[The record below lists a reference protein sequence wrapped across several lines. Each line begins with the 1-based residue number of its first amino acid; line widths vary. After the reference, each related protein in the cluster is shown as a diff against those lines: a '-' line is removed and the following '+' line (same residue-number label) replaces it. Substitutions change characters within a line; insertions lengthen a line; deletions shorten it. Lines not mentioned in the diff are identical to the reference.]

1 MILLDRVQ
9 RYILR
14 EFLSALSLVIGIFLI
29 AIFLIDL
36 VEQARTVGSDVELT
50 PLMAVSLS
58 LMKLPMLIEQ
68 TLALAILIAAIITFY
83 NLNKR
88 SELSIIR
95 ASGMSAWRF
104 LWPVIL
110 ATTLIG
116 IFATAILNPVGAMLT
131 ENFEQRRAELLSGE
145 NQQPR
150 HSTGAI
156 WRRDGNEN
164 RQLVIRANETNI
176 EEATLLDVMIIEE
189 ERIFQNGKP
198 TNTFAFKRRID
209 AKRARLL
216 NGYIELESI
225 VENIPNSPTK
235 RQEFLTLSTELDP
248 DELLASSI
256 SSSTIGFWD
265 LLELIKRTKLAGLD
279 PTQYELRW
287 HRLLSA
293 PLLFIAMALIGT
305 IVCLRLARLGS
316 IPQLIGS
323 GVISAIVV
331 ISVMEISAN
340 LGASGNVQPW
350 LAAWAPVLFA
360 CFSTFAVI
368 AYREDG

>member
-14 EFLSALSLVIGIFLI
+14 EFISALALVVGIFLL

-58 LMKLPMLIEQ
+58 LMKLPMLIEK
-68 TLALAILIAAIITFY
+68 TLALAILIGAIITFY

-104 LWPVIL
+104 LWPVIF

-116 IFATAILNPVGAMLT
+116 LFATAILNPVGAMLS
-131 ENFEQRRAELLSGE
+131 EHFEQRRAELLSGE
-145 NQQPR
+145 NQLAR
-150 HSTGAI
+150 VNTGAI

-176 EEATLLDVMIIEE
+176 DEAILVDVMIIEE
-189 ERIFQNGKP
+189 ERIFRNGEP

-216 NGYIELESI
+216 SGFIQLENI
-225 VENIPNSPTK
+225 VENIPNSPTI
-235 RQEFLTLSTELDP
+235 RRDFLSLTTELDP

-265 LLELIKRTKLAGLD
+265 LPRLIKQTKNAGLD
-279 PTQYELRW
+279 PTQYELKW
-287 HRLLSA
+287 HRLLTV
-293 PLLFIAMALIGT
+293 PILFVAMALIGT

-316 IPQLIGS
+316 VPQLITS
-323 GVISAIVV
+323 GVLSAIVV
-331 ISVMEISAN
+331 ISVIEISAN
-340 LGASGNVQPW
+340 LGASGSVTPW
-350 LAAWAPVLFA
+350 LAAWSPVLFA
-360 CFSTFAVI
+360 CLSTFAVI

>member
-1 MILLDRVQ
+1 MTLLDRVQ

-14 EFLSALSLVIGIFLI
+14 EFLSALSLVVGIFLI

-68 TLALAILIAAIITFY
+68 TLALAILIAAIITFF

-104 LWPVIL
+104 LWPVIFST
-110 ATTLIG
+110 ALIG
-116 IFATAILNPVGAMLT
+116 IFATAVLNPIGAMLS

-145 NQQPR
+145 NQPR
-150 HSTGAI
+150 HRTGAI

-164 RQLVIRANETNI
+164 RQLVIRANETNL
-176 EEATLLDVMIIEE
+176 EEATLVDVMIIEE
-189 ERIFQNGKP
+189 ERIFENGEP

-216 NGYIELESI
+216 SGFIQLESI
-225 VENIPNSPTK
+225 VENIPNSPPI
-235 RQEFLTLSTELDP
+235 RREFLTLSTELDP

-256 SSSTIGFWD
+256 SSSTIGFWE
-265 LLELIKRTKLAGLD
+265 LLGLIERTRHAGLD

-316 IPQLIGS
+316 VPQLIAS
-323 GVISAIVV
+323 GVVSAIIV
-331 ISVMEISAN
+331 ISVTEISAN

-350 LAAWAPVLFA
+350 LAAWSPVLFA
-360 CFSTFAVI
+360 CFFTFAVI

>member
-1 MILLDRVQ
+1 MRLLDRVQ

-14 EFLSALSLVIGIFLI
+14 EFLSALSLVVGIFLI

-68 TLALAILIAAIITFY
+68 TLALAILIAAIITFF

-104 LWPVIL
+104 LWPVIFST
-110 ATTLIG
+110 ALIG
-116 IFATAILNPVGAMLT
+116 IFATAVLNPIGAMLS

-145 NQQPR
+145 NQPR
-150 HSTGAI
+150 HRTGAI

-164 RQLVIRANETNI
+164 RQLVIRANETNL
-176 EEATLLDVMIIEE
+176 EEATLVDVMIIEE
-189 ERIFQNGKP
+189 ERIFENGEP

-216 NGYIELESI
+216 SGFIQLESI
-225 VENIPNSPTK
+225 VENIPNSPPI
-235 RQEFLTLSTELDP
+235 RREFLTLSTELDP

-256 SSSTIGFWD
+256 SSSTIGFWE
-265 LLELIKRTKLAGLD
+265 LLGLIERTRHAGLD

-316 IPQLIGS
+316 VPQLIAS
-323 GVISAIVV
+323 GVVSAIIV
-331 ISVMEISAN
+331 ISVTEISAN

-350 LAAWAPVLFA
+350 LAAWSPVLFA
-360 CFSTFAVI
+360 CFFTFAVI

>member
-1 MILLDRVQ
+1 MTLLDRVQ
-9 RYILR
+9 RYILK
-14 EFLSALSLVIGIFLI
+14 EFLSAFSLVIGIFLL
-29 AIFLIDL
+29 AILLIDL

-50 PLMAVSLS
+50 PIMAVSLS
-58 LMKLPMLIEQ
+58 LMKLPMLIEK

-104 LWPVIL
+104 LWPVIFS
-110 ATTLIG
+110 TTLIG
-116 IFATAILNPVGAMLT
+116 LFATTILNPVGAMLT

-150 HSTGAI
+150 HKTGAI

-164 RQLVIRANETNI
+164 RQLVIRAGETNL
-176 EEATLLDVMIIEE
+176 EEATLVDVMIIEE
-189 ERIFQNGKP
+189 ERIFENGEP

-216 NGYIELESI
+216 SGFIQLETV
-225 VENIPNSPTK
+225 VENIPDSPPV
-235 RQEFLTLSTELDP
+235 RREYLSLATELDP
-248 DELLASSI
+248 DELLANSI

-265 LLELIKRTKLAGLD
+265 LLSLIERTKNAGLD
-279 PTQYELRW
+279 TTQYELKW
-287 HRLLSA
+287 HRLLTA
-293 PLLFIAMALIGT
+293 PLLFVAMALIGT

-316 IPQLIGS
+316 VPQLIAS

-331 ISVMEISAN
+331 ISVTEISAN
-340 LGASGNVQPW
+340 LGASGSVQPW
-350 LAAWAPVLFA
+350 LAAWCPVLFA
-360 CFSTFAVI
+360 CFATFAVI